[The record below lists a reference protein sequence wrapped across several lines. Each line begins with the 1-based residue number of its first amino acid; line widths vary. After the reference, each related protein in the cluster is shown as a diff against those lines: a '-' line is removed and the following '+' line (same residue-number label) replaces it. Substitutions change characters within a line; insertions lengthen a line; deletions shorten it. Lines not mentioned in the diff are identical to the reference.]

1 MEYKDVTDVIAGLH
15 GVLDRVERKVTGSWV
30 HRAFWH
36 KVEVKWYTPPVLL
49 SRSIEID
56 EPFRRS
62 RTVVLRYWWD
72 KCLVLGFWGK
82 TEYDEDANLLEAT
95 IHGRERTHDE
105 RIAYDEARAFDSD
118 PRVEGLRGPVLEGR
132 SRLRV
137 RASTDAGI
145 DG

>member
-15 GVLDRVERKVTGSWV
+15 SALDWTESKVRGKWL
-30 HRAFWH
+30 HRFFWH
-36 KVEVKWYTPPVLL
+36 GVRVKWYTPPVFL

-72 KCLVLGFWGK
+72 RSVVLGFWGK
-82 TEYDEDANLLEAT
+82 TKYDEDANLLEAT
-95 IHGRERTHDE
+95 IHGRERTYDE
-105 RIAYDEARAFDSD
+105 RIAYDEDRAFDSD
-118 PRVEGLRGPVLEGR
+118 PRVEGFRGPVLEGR
-132 SRLRV
+132 PELRV
-137 RASTDAGI
+137 RATVDAGA